1 MQFQLT
7 KEFIDQLKERVASGD
22 SAWINEN
29 VLELHHAD
37 IADVLD
43 ELSHE
48 EAKHVY
54 YLSSEELQADI
65 LMDLQEEN
73 RDRLIE
79 SLSTKELADQ
89 IENLDSDDAADILGE
104 LPEDKIQEVISQMQ
118 DDAAAEDI
126 IDLLNYDEDIAGGL
140 MQKEFLKVE
149 LDWPVNRAL
158 RQLRRQAEDVERVYN
173 IFVTDAEEHLL
184 GVLSL
189 KRLLIANSTTKIA

>member
-65 LMDLQEEN
+65 LMDLQV
-73 RDRLIE
+73 RHMD
-79 SLSTKELADQ
+79 
-89 IENLDSDDAADILGE
+89 LG
-104 LPEDKIQEVISQMQ
+104 K
-118 DDAAAEDI
+118 
-126 IDLLNYDEDIAGGL
+126 
-140 MQKEFLKVE
+140 
-149 LDWPVNRAL
+149 
-158 RQLRRQAEDVERVYN
+158 
-173 IFVTDAEEHLL
+173 
-184 GVLSL
+184 
-189 KRLLIANSTTKIA
+189 

>member
-43 ELSHE
+43 ELLHE

-73 RDRLIE
+73 RDRLI
-79 SLSTKELADQ
+79 
-89 IENLDSDDAADILGE
+89 
-104 LPEDKIQEVISQMQ
+104 
-118 DDAAAEDI
+118 
-126 IDLLNYDEDIAGGL
+126 
-140 MQKEFLKVE
+140 
-149 LDWPVNRAL
+149 
-158 RQLRRQAEDVERVYN
+158 
-173 IFVTDAEEHLL
+173 
-184 GVLSL
+184 
-189 KRLLIANSTTKIA
+189 